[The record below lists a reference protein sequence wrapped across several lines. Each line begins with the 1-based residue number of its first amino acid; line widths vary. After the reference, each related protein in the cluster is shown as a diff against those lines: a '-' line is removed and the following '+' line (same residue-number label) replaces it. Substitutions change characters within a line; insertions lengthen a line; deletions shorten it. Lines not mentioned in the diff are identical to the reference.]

1 MSPEDFKR
9 ILGKDDPN
17 PNELTVDE
25 LKEIRGS
32 AISAVMSGEVS
43 VSSDGETNVTKNQA
57 QLLLSATQKYSE
69 LAGYTARLG
78 AIVDM
83 IEARK

>member
-1 MSPEDFKR
+1 
-9 ILGKDDPN
+9 
-17 PNELTVDE
+17 
-25 LKEIRGS
+25 
-32 AISAVMSGEVS
+32 MSGEVS